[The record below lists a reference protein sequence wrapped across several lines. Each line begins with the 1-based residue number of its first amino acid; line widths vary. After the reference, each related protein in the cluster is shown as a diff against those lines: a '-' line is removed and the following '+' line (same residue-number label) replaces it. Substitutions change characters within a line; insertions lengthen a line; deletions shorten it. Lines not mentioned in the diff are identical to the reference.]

1 MNKAVFLDRDGV
13 INKDLGYVHKI
24 DEFIWLPGVKH
35 GIKILKENGYLVIV
49 ISNQSGIG
57 RGFYSSKDLKKL
69 NFYINTQL
77 KKIGTKID
85 AFYHCSYHPK
95 FGLGAFK
102 KSSFNRKPNPGMFLK
117 AKKKYKIDFKK
128 SFFIG
133 DQLSDKAAAKKAKIK
148 FFQSKNNFKK
158 LVLKIIKNKKD

>member
-1 MNKAVFLDRDGV
+1 MNKAIFLDRDGV

-24 DEFIWLPGVKH
+24 SEFIWLPDVKQ
-35 GIKILKENGYLVIV
+35 GIKKLKKNGYLVII

-57 RGFYSSKDLKKL
+57 RGYYSSKDLKKL
-69 NFYINTQL
+69 NLYINTQL
-77 KKIGTKID
+77 KKVGTKID

-117 AKKKYKIDFKK
+117 AKKKYKIDFKG

-133 DQLSDKAAAKKAKIK
+133 DKLSDKMAARRAKIK
-148 FFQSKNNFKK
+148 FLQSKNNFKE
-158 LVLKIIKNKKD
+158 LVFKIIKNKIA